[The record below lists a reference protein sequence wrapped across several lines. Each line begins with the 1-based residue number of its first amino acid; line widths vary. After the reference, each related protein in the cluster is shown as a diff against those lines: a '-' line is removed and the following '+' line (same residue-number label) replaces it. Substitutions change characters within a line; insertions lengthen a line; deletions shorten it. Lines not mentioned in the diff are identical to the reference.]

1 MTERIA
7 SLITEDGIWLPVKKR
22 TAAVIREVYVLQD
35 KIESCKK
42 GSIEI
47 IIDFK
52 DGTVKPTVREVGEPR
67 RIE

>member
-1 MTERIA
+1 MTDKIA
-7 SLITEDGIWLPVKKR
+7 SLVTEDGIWLPVKKR
-22 TAAVIREVYVLQD
+22 TAAVIAEVYALQE
-35 KIESCKK
+35 KIESCKQ

>member
-1 MTERIA
+1 MSDKIA
-7 SLITEDGIWLPVKKR
+7 SLVTEDGIWLPVKKR
-22 TAAVIREVYVLQD
+22 TAAVIAEVYALQE
-35 KIESCKK
+35 KIESANK